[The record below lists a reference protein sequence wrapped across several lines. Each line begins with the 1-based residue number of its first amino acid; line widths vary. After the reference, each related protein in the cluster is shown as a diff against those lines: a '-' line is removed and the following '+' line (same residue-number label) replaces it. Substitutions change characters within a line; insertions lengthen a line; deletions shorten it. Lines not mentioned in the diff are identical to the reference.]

1 MTFRIYRR
9 HNREKCDSKNPYD
22 PRCGC
27 PLSVQFGWA
36 KADAVFEGK
45 KLTSPQAKWSLG
57 TRSWSEAQSK
67 VTALEKRLK
76 DFTNGKVVP
85 KGMTVQAALH
95 EWYEFRDQDGLD
107 NTKAKLMGGK
117 LVEWC
122 EENNTLL
129 LTALTT
135 DKIMKWRL
143 TLPFRSGDSSSL
155 SVHWSVISGFFSW
168 AAAMGYIEKS
178 PIPNPKVNRQFR
190 IRYKK
195 AEVKPP
201 TKKQVEKILATATG
215 QVRLLCQLMR
225 ETAMAL
231 VDAIKY
237 GMSQE
242 DAEKFGMSK
251 PERRPVIQD
260 KVIRGNRTK
269 TNERYRVRISESLAK
284 QLEALGEPVF
294 PGTYSQWRERV
305 NKVINDAA
313 VKTTPHGFRHFR
325 ITEWLSAGVHVDD
338 VADMVGT
345 SSKEIRETYRHWI
358 KEAEDR
364 LDEVQRQAWLKMG
377 LDENGNAK
385 KQHVQ

>member
-1 MTFRIYRR
+1 MTFRIFRR
-9 HNREKCDSKNPYD
+9 HNREKCDSKNAYH

-27 PLSVQFGWA
+27 PLHVQFVWKNG
-36 KADAVFEGK
+36 DAVFEGK
-45 KLTSPQAKWSLG
+45 KLTYQTKWSLG
-57 TRSWSEAQSK
+57 TRSWSEAQSNWK
-67 VTALEKRLK
+67 NLEKRLK
-76 DFTNGKVVP
+76 DFAEGKVVP
-85 KGMTVQAALH
+85 KGMTVKAALQ
-95 EWYEFRDQDGLD
+95 EWYEFRDQNDLD

-122 EENNTLL
+122 ENNDILL

-135 DKIMKWRL
+135 DKVIKWRL

-168 AAAMGYIEKS
+168 AAGMGYIEKS
-178 PIPNPKVNRQFR
+178 PIPNPKVKPQFR
-190 IRYKK
+190 IRYYK

-201 TKKQVEKILATATG
+201 TRKQVEKILATATG

-242 DAEKFGMSK
+242 DAEKYGLSK
-251 PERRPVIQD
+251 PERRPLID
-260 KVIRGNRTK
+260 GRVIRGNRTK

-284 QLEALGEPVF
+284 RLEALGEPAF
-294 PGTYSQWRERV
+294 PGTYTQWRERV
-305 NKVINDAA
+305 NKVIKDAG
-313 VKTTPHGFRHFR
+313 VKTTPHGFRHYR

-345 SSKEIRETYRHWI
+345 SSKEIRKTYRHWI

-364 LDEVQRQAWLKMG
+364 LDDVQREAWLKMG
-377 LDENGNAK
+377 LDENGNSK
-385 KQHVQ
+385 KEQLQ